1 MTGKIL
7 SFKPHLQFHDTC
19 GVRLESTP
27 SLELMRN
34 AIANRLGIAPAAIQ
48 TESQYSEASKAL
60 FDNWETPEQL
70 LAHAQ
75 DLVRVTAEAVLLQN
89 KGRIDPKGRA
99 AIAMAKELLA
109 GRHLTRERK
118 SQIERLMEGSPDLV
132 HAEPLRGI
140 RAGSSGEAGDPSQ
153 GGAVGDWLNLDTD
166 EARGLLRTVSRDDY
180 KAFRVVYQGGIFDVS
195 FKPDTGEQSATDH
208 GTFQAGPVQVDAW
221 ARGEWWYNTI
231 EVQLRGQDGTTITDV
246 ATVSASWHRVPSYSS
261 PHEVI
266 LAMCDALLTNI
277 PF

>member
-1 MTGKIL
+1 MTGKIP
-7 SFKPHLQFHDTC
+7 SFKPHLQFQGTC

-27 SLELMRN
+27 SLELIRN
-34 AIANRLGIAPAAIQ
+34 ANANRLGIAPAAIQ

-70 LAHAQ
+70 LARAQ

-89 KGRIDPKGRA
+89 KGRIDTKGRA

-118 SQIERLMEGSPDLV
+118 AQIERLMEGSPDLV
-132 HAEPLRGI
+132 HAEPLQAV
-140 RAGSSGEAGDPSQ
+140 RAGSSGEADDPSQ
-153 GGAVGDWLNLDTD
+153 GGAACDWLNLDTD
-166 EARGLLRTVSRDDY
+166 EALGLLRTVSRDDY

-195 FKPDTGEQSATDH
+195 FKPDTGEQSATHH
-208 GTFQAGPVQVDAW
+208 GAFQAGPVHNAW
-221 ARGEWWYNTI
+221 ARGVWWYNTI
-231 EVQLRGQDGTTITDV
+231 EVQLRGQDCTPTTDV
-246 ATVSASWHRVPSYSS
+246 STVSASWHPVPSYSS
-261 PHEVI
+261 PHDVI
-266 LAMCDALLTNI
+266 LAMCDALLTDI